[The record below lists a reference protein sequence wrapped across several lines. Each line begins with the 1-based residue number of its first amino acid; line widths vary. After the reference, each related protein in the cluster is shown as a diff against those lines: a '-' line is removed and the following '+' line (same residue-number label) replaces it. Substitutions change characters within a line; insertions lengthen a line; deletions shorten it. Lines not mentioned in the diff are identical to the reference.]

1 MGYEH
6 ALLNK
11 LLNTR
16 KELKMSRCIKSLK
29 KLKSLVG
36 KEVKVCTL
44 DNVIG
49 ICLVAEDDAGD
60 TCLISKDKALLKAKY
75 FWEIRGERERIKDCT
90 AKYIAGHYCW
100 REHQLTDELKWVTSS
115 VPSKKSA
122 VKAKSKPAKETDEE
136 IVLEPKSVEELWAK
150 APCKVR
156 LKDGQIGYAETEAG
170 RKEHAT
176 VYFNKGVDGG
186 LGWEAHH
193 TTYKRGWHVNC
204 IQDFEMIF
212 GKKDEEPVVETKETK
227 TSKLTRDDAF
237 RPLNLD
243 QLREHVPCHVL
254 LKDDQIAYVD
264 YEHGTPTVYMQHLC
278 DGEIGWPTDA
288 EGFNYGWHLNDEED
302 FKEVFYTF
310 DAEPVEKTPEDT
322 SVPAVLKEILET
334 LKEIKNEIA
343 KR

>member
-1 MGYEH
+1 
-6 ALLNK
+6 
-11 LLNTR
+11 
-16 KELKMSRCIKSLK
+16 MSRCIKSLK

-49 ICLVAEDDAGD
+49 ICLVAEDNEGD
-60 TCLISKDKALLKAKY
+60 ICLISKDKALIKTEY
-75 FWEIRGERERIKDCT
+75 FWNIKNRDTEHIKNLT
-90 AKYIAGHYCW
+90 AEYIAGHYCH
-100 REHQLTDELKWVTSS
+100 RDYQLTDELKWVTSS
-115 VPSKKSA
+115 VPRKKST
-122 VKAKSKPAKETDEE
+122 VKEIDEE
-136 IVLEPKSVEELWAK
+136 IVLEPTSVEELWAK

-156 LKDGQIGYAETEAG
+156 LRDGQIGYAETEAG

-186 LGWEAHH
+186 IGWGAHH
-193 TTYKRGWHVNC
+193 PTYKRGWHVNC
-204 IQDFEMIF
+204 VGDFEAIF
-212 GKKDEEPVVETKETK
+212 VTKAEKPAVETKETK

-243 QLREHVPCHVL
+243 QLKEQIPCHVL

-264 YEHGTPTVYMQHLC
+264 YETGTPTVYMQKLC
-278 DGEIGWPTDA
+278 GGEIGWPTSA
-288 EGFNYGWHLNDEED
+288 EGFNYGWYLHDEDD
-302 FKEVFYTF
+302 FEEVFEVSEGKLAQS
-310 DAEPVEKTPEDT
+310 AESEDKTPEDT